1 MNPAPAPAN
10 GMFISLAEAAPK
22 RQRYINA
29 FGNPDNPTPNP
40 DPALLQLFQ
49 YRMMRVN
56 ADLVRQLLQFEK
68 DGQPVA
74 VIRIYPGINIIEEE
88 GIEKQKL
95 TLILC
100 AESADGSLISAQALS
115 ETKRTDLNLA
125 ADDDVIE
132 ELNPC
137 PPPPCTDDI
146 V

>member
-1 MNPAPAPAN
+1 MNPAPTPTN
-10 GMFISLAEAAPK
+10 GLFISLAEAAPK
-22 RQRYINA
+22 RQRYIDA
-29 FGNPDNPTPNP
+29 FGNPDNPLANP
-40 DPALLQLFQ
+40 DPTLLQLFQ

-68 DGQPVA
+68 DGKPVA
-74 VIRIYPGINIIEEE
+74 NIRIYPGINIIEEE
-88 GIEKQKL
+88 GIKKQKL

-100 AESADGSLISAQALS
+100 AESADGSLITAKVLS
-115 ETKRTDLNLA
+115 ETKRNELNLA

-132 ELNPC
+132 EIRPC